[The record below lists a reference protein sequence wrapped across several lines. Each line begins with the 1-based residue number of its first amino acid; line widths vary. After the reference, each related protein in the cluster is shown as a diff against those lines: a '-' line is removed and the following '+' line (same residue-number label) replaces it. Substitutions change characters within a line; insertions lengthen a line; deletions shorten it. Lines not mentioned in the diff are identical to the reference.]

1 MDAAWWSLPGPR
13 DFLETVVSDVRQG
26 LNVIVTPPACCPVTE
41 RVLEPL
47 FRRYE
52 SLHFVS
58 LDSSEIAAPISEALH
73 ERLGVRPRAGQLAN
87 PAHLAEALP
96 ERQVVF
102 VDGLDAANAPLWLDF
117 LSQYQHA
124 CNGKPSHRRSVFCV
138 AVSVSCGVEPKQD
151 IVLSLK
157 RFGAHFYRIDGVL
170 QMETLLPRSGHAA
183 VERDLL
189 VSVGV
194 ELAGCDGRL
203 AKTIAETGSSFLTAP
218 LQVLRRYGD
227 TLDWSSEDLDR
238 GGLAKGCEEVFDGRQ
253 RWHSSALA
261 LRNDDAELLRRI
273 WHGQI
278 RVLFP
283 FIEEQRIRLSGV
295 VEPFLN
301 LPVDTVNGR
310 AEQAIDLEVGEM
322 LYHLRA
328 KRLPSGVWDT
338 LRCLRDMRN
347 DLAHLR
353 PVDTALLRCSAFRR
367 MASEASA
374 K

>member
-1 MDAAWWSLPGPR
+1 MDAWWSLPGPR
-13 DFLETVVSDVRQG
+13 EFLETVVSDVRQG
-26 LNVIVTPPACCPVTE
+26 LNVIITPPAFSPVTE

-58 LDSSEIAAPISEALH
+58 LDSSEIAFPISEALH
-73 ERLGVRPRAGQLAN
+73 ERLGVRPRAGHLAS
-87 PAHLAEALP
+87 PAHLAEAIP
-96 ERQVVF
+96 DRQVVF

-124 CNGKPSHRRSVFCV
+124 CNGKPSHKRSVFCV
-138 AVSVSCGVEPKQD
+138 PVALGCGVEPRQD

-157 RFGAHFYRIDGVL
+157 RFNAHFFRIDGVL
-170 QMETLLPRSGHAA
+170 QMETLLPRGGHTA

-194 ELAGCDGRL
+194 ELAGCDGKL
-203 AKTIAETGSSFLTAP
+203 AKAIAEAGSSFLTAP
-218 LQVLRRYGD
+218 LQVLQRYGEC
-227 TLDWSSEDLDR
+227 LAWSSEDLGC
-238 GGLAKGCEEVFDGRQ
+238 GGLAKGCEEVFDGKQ

-283 FIEEQRIRLSGV
+283 FIEEQRIVLAGI

-301 LPVDTVNGR
+301 LPIDTVSGR

-322 LYHLRA
+322 LYHLRE
-328 KRLPSGVWDT
+328 KRLPSGVWDA
-338 LRCLRDMRN
+338 LQCLRAMRN

-353 PVDTALLRCSAFRR
+353 PVDPVLLRCAAFRR
-367 MASEASA
+367 MASGPPT